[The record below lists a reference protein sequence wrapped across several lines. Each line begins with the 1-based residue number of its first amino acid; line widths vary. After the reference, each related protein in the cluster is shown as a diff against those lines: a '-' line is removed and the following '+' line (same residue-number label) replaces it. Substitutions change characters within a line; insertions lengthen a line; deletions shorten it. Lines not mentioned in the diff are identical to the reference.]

1 MIGDL
6 FMLYFIK
13 GKIEEITDK
22 YIILDSGN
30 WGFKVFVTK
39 ETLSNVEKGNFIK
52 LYTYLYLYDDII
64 DLYGFLT
71 KEELD
76 LFELLISISGIGP
89 KVALSILSLGPVKVL
104 VSAIFKG
111 DINYLT
117 KVAGVG
123 QKIAQKIIFE
133 LQEKIKKVKIQPLEE
148 LPDDADVIEA
158 LKSLG
163 YSLREAQQALKEVS
177 DKHKGSKKRLQ
188 EALRILSKK

>member
-1 MIGDL
+1 
-6 FMLYFIK
+6 MLYFVK
-13 GKIEEITDK
+13 GKIEEISDK
-22 YIILDSGN
+22 YIVLDSGG
-30 WGFKVFVTK
+30 WGLKLFVTR
-39 ETLSNVEKGNFIK
+39 ETILNIEKGDSIK
-52 LYTYLYLYDDII
+52 LYTYLYLYDDVI

-71 KEELD
+71 KEELG

-133 LQEKIKKVKIQPLEE
+133 LQEKIKKLKIQPLEE

-163 YSLREAQQALKEVS
+163 YSLREAQEALKGVS
-177 DKHKGSKKRLQ
+177 DKYKDSKNRLQ
-188 EALRILSKK
+188 EALKILSKTH

>member
-1 MIGDL
+1 
-6 FMLYFIK
+6 MLYFIK
-13 GKIEEITDK
+13 GKVEETGDR

-30 WGFKVFVTK
+30 WGFKIFVTK
-39 ETLSNVEKGNFIK
+39 ETILNIEKGNFIK
-52 LYTYLYLYDDII
+52 LYTYLYLYDNVS

-104 VSAIFKG
+104 VSAILKG

-123 QKIAQKIIFE
+123 QKIAQKIT
-133 LQEKIKKVKIQPLEE
+133 LPSYYSPL
-148 LPDDADVIEA
+148 
-158 LKSLG
+158 SLENFF
-163 YSLREAQQALKEVS
+163 Y
-177 DKHKGSKKRLQ
+177 GSFLG
-188 EALRILSKK
+188 

>member
-1 MIGDL
+1 
-6 FMLYFIK
+6 MLYFVK
-13 GKIEEITDK
+13 GKIEEISDK
-22 YIILDSGN
+22 YIVLDSGG
-30 WGFKVFVTK
+30 WGLKLFVTR
-39 ETLSNVEKGNFIK
+39 ETILNIEKGDSIK
-52 LYTYLYLYDDII
+52 LYTYLYLYDDVI

-133 LQEKIKKVKIQPLEE
+133 LQEKIKKLKIQPLEE

-163 YSLREAQQALKEVS
+163 YSLREAQEALKGVS
-177 DKHKGSKKRLQ
+177 DKYKDSKNRLQ
-188 EALRILSKK
+188 EALKILSKTH

>member
-1 MIGDL
+1 
-6 FMLYFIK
+6 MLYFVK
-13 GKIEEITDK
+13 GKIEEISDK
-22 YIILDSGN
+22 YIVLDSGG
-30 WGFKVFVTK
+30 WGLKLFVTR
-39 ETLSNVEKGNFIK
+39 ETILNIEKGDSIK
-52 LYTYLYLYDDII
+52 LYTYLYLYDDVI

-133 LQEKIKKVKIQPLEE
+133 LQEKIKKLKIQPLEE

-163 YSLREAQQALKEVS
+163 YSLREAQQALKGVS
-177 DKHKGSKKRLQ
+177 DKYKDSKNRLQ
-188 EALRILSKK
+188 EALKILSKTH